1 MPAVA
6 ATPDFS
12 DTMTTDDKTDDAP
25 AKSLNT
31 LAEAMTRGKNYRED
45 FDDEVFGVPI
55 RLVLK
60 PVPDEDYYPFL
71 YILDEKFDLTE
82 EEAMGEMEE
91 ALEEADHEA
100 MEVDLSAFDTEFIQ
114 AMEYL
119 CTLGIDAEAMD
130 GDPEMLDTIF
140 SETVGGYAIKWAFE
154 IMEVTG
160 TLADAKKFRGGRN
173 NA

>member
-1 MPAVA
+1 
-6 ATPDFS
+6 
-12 DTMTTDDKTDDAP
+12 MTTDNATDDAP
-25 AKSLNT
+25 AKDLST
-31 LAEAMTRGKNYRED
+31 LAEAMTRGKSYRED
-45 FDDEVFGVPI
+45 YDDEVFGVPI

-71 YILDEKFDLTE
+71 YLLDEKFDLTE
-82 EEAMGEMEE
+82 EEAMDEMEE
-91 ALEEADHEA
+91 RLEEAEYDA
-100 MEVDLSAFDTEFIQ
+100 MDVDLSGFDTEFIQ

-130 GDPEMLDTIF
+130 GDEELLGEIF
-140 SETVGGYAIKWAFE
+140 DRTVGGYAVKWAFE

-160 TLADAKKFRGGRN
+160 TLSDAKKFRGGRN